1 MKDAVGRARAQAACS
16 EDLCTLVQI
25 TVDPELCV
33 ALGATIYGGMLEG
46 TIPGGVELADGAYS
60 AALHDRHTGF

>member
-1 MKDAVGRARAQAACS
+1 MF
-16 EDLCTLVQI
+16 VQL

-46 TIPGGVELADGAYS
+46 TIPGGIELADGAYS
-60 AALHDRHTGF
+60 AALHDRYTGF

>member
-1 MKDAVGRARAQAACS
+1 MCLKVRAERLRLIDAMQV
-16 EDLCTLVQI
+16 

-33 ALGATIYGGMLEG
+33 ALGATIYGGMIEG
-46 TIPGGVELADGAYS
+46 SIPGGIELADGAYN